1 MSVISKIIAD
11 ACSSHNGSRELME
24 RMIFE
29 AAKTGID
36 IIKWQSF
43 RADKLNKKWPDY
55 KKSLAYYKSVEL
67 DEATH
72 AFVMEKC
79 RVHGIEPLFTAFDLD
94 SAKMLYR
101 LGMRTVKIASPDA
114 NNWELID
121 WCLTEF
127 DRILIS
133 TGLHTH
139 NEIND
144 LVNRVF
150 DYHEKVTLLHCIS
163 LYPTPLDKVNLFH
176 MAALMKVWP
185 SVGFSDHS
193 LGTDAAKIAM
203 NLGAACI
210 EKHFT
215 LDRTM
220 PGKDQSMSSDVD
232 DFKELVEWRNTIKK
246 VMYCAEKD
254 VDKENRKY
262 IGRWNK

>member
-1 MSVISKIIAD
+1 MTIIIGD
-11 ACSSHNGSRELME
+11 ACSNHNGNQYMMGQ
-24 RMIFE
+24 MIKT
-29 AAKTGID
+29 AAEIGID

-43 RADKLNKKWPDY
+43 KSDKLNEDWPDY
-55 KKSLAYYKSVEL
+55 QNSYDYYKSVEL
-67 DEATH
+67 SEPTH
-72 AFVMEKC
+72 AFIIEKC
-79 RVHGIEPLFTAFDLD
+79 KEYGIEPLFTAFDID

-101 LGMRTVKIASPDA
+101 LGQRNVKIASPDA
-114 NNWELID
+114 NNWPLID

-127 DRILIS
+127 KHVYIS
-133 TGLHTH
+133 TGLHSH

-144 LVNRVF
+144 LINRVF
-150 DYHEKVTLLHCIS
+150 DYHEKVTLLHCVS
-163 LYPTPLDKVNLFH
+163 LYPTPLEKVNLFH

-193 LGTDAAKIAM
+193 LGTEAAKIAM

-220 PGKDQSMSSDVD
+220 PGKDQKMSSEIK
-232 DFKELVEWRNTIKK
+232 DFKELVEWRNTIQK
-246 VMYCAEKD
+246 VMYCPEID

-262 IGRWNK
+262 IGRWSK